1 MCASNS
7 VLRYPTFLTHD
18 LIQFGGLITSSV
30 SISGHILSKPQIP
43 KTPGSVDTLDEC
55 CFRMDSSSSSLP
67 PLSLTTYQM
76 LGPHPCHSWL
86 PSLHLASHLIDTI
99 MVGFHFQPRRD
110 NLLLCCY
117 GPSGWL
123 SRLLADHAYS
133 TPPQQSQKDHL
144 HLERISLSDMLCY
157 SNFRSTRMRAT
168 GSRCLH
174 HQKEKQSIF
183 TSWHYYKPVSGQV
196 LKDMLTLHSHSSFKE
211 KSSVI

>member
-76 LGPHPCHSWL
+76 LGPHPRHS
-86 PSLHLASHLIDTI
+86 
-99 MVGFHFQPRRD
+99 
-110 NLLLCCY
+110 
-117 GPSGWL
+117 
-123 SRLLADHAYS
+123 
-133 TPPQQSQKDHL
+133 
-144 HLERISLSDMLCY
+144 
-157 SNFRSTRMRAT
+157 
-168 GSRCLH
+168 
-174 HQKEKQSIF
+174 
-183 TSWHYYKPVSGQV
+183 
-196 LKDMLTLHSHSSFKE
+196 
-211 KSSVI
+211 